1 MPPRQ
6 SAAKVAIVTG
16 ASSGIGRA
24 TVARLAE
31 QGFQVFGTSRK
42 RTAAATVA
50 GGSLLELDIKDDA
63 SVRAAI
69 DHVQGQAGRIDVLVN
84 NAGHALSGAVEETSD
99 TEFRDIF
106 ETNAFGTARMMRAVL
121 PIMRAQQS
129 GRIVN
134 LGSILGL
141 LPAPL
146 FAFYSASKHAIEG
159 LSESLDHEVRP
170 FGIRIVLI
178 EPNYTRTDLTHNS
191 KVAAMALPAYA
202 TMRRLAVKAFAD
214 NTANGDAPQLVA
226 DAIVRAATTP
236 KPRLRYAVGQARTL
250 ALLRRLAPAAF
261 LDRGIR
267 RNFGIDGVKPG
278 TAG

>member
-42 RTAAATVA
+42 STAAATVA

-134 LGSILGL
+134 LGSIL
-141 LPAPL
+141 
-146 FAFYSASKHAIEG
+146 
-159 LSESLDHEVRP
+159 
-170 FGIRIVLI
+170 
-178 EPNYTRTDLTHNS
+178 
-191 KVAAMALPAYA
+191 
-202 TMRRLAVKAFAD
+202 
-214 NTANGDAPQLVA
+214 
-226 DAIVRAATTP
+226 
-236 KPRLRYAVGQARTL
+236 
-250 ALLRRLAPAAF
+250 
-261 LDRGIR
+261 
-267 RNFGIDGVKPG
+267 
-278 TAG
+278 